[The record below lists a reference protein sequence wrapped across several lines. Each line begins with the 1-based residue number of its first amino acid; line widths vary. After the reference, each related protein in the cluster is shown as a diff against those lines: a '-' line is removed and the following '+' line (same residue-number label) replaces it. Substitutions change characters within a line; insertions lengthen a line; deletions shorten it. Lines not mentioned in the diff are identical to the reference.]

1 MSEIKQTQIN
11 WFQPNL
17 SGSAASLQH
26 RFTTTSPLIKLRDG
40 EIVLFVRKGS
50 NAWHCRYK
58 LKDIGWVRR
67 STRTHNLYD
76 AQQQACDWYDEA
88 RYRIRVGLA
97 PDLKRF
103 SEIAAATL
111 TDLRND
117 IAAGRGK
124 RVYVDYC
131 SVIERY
137 FVPYFK
143 LKYITTIT
151 YSDVNEFEQW
161 RNNKLGRIPAA
172 STLLTFSAAW
182 TRIQTTAIKRGWL
195 SQHTAVPHLSVRGG
209 VRAQSR
215 PAFSAEE
222 ILHLREFMDVWSRA
236 GGRGKAGEMRLLLR
250 DYVELLI
257 FTGMRHGT
265 EAMNI
270 RWLHCEW
277 YFDAQQRK
285 YLRIWVSGKTG
296 ERYLIAKHEAVG
308 VFERLAQRDAVCTD
322 MTLTEVFDAK
332 KEQLVFR
339 FSTGEQPYHFNAV
352 FARLLTAAGLL
363 RNNIG
368 ETRTLYSL
376 RHTYATQELRA
387 GTDIHTLAKQM
398 GTSVLML
405 ERFYSKLNATMSAAK
420 LA

>member
-111 TDLRND
+111 TDLHNEV
-117 IAAGRGK
+117 AAGRGK

-151 YSDVNEFEQW
+151 YTDVNEFEQW
-161 RNNKLGRIPAA
+161 RNQKLGRIPAA

-182 TRIQTTAIKRGWL
+182 TRIQTTAIKSGCL
-195 SQHTAVPHLSVRGG
+195 SQHTPVP
-209 VRAQSR
+209 
-215 PAFSAEE
+215 
-222 ILHLREFMDVWSRA
+222 
-236 GGRGKAGEMRLLLR
+236 
-250 DYVELLI
+250 
-257 FTGMRHGT
+257 
-265 EAMNI
+265 N
-270 RWLHCEW
+270 
-277 YFDAQQRK
+277 
-285 YLRIWVSGKTG
+285 
-296 ERYLIAKHEAVG
+296 
-308 VFERLAQRDAVCTD
+308 
-322 MTLTEVFDAK
+322 
-332 KEQLVFR
+332 
-339 FSTGEQPYHFNAV
+339 
-352 FARLLTAAGLL
+352 
-363 RNNIG
+363 
-368 ETRTLYSL
+368 
-376 RHTYATQELRA
+376 
-387 GTDIHTLAKQM
+387 
-398 GTSVLML
+398 
-405 ERFYSKLNATMSAAK
+405 
-420 LA
+420 